1 MSINSSFVLNCT
13 DEAGDPPS
21 KFEWFKG
28 DTNIANITAGN
39 PPFSITQYTNRIS
52 YLTVTGVSSELAGTY
67 KCATNNGIGKNQA
80 TADIRVEC
88 KYICT
93 LLLYMYIIIS
103 N

>member
-1 MSINSSFVLNCT
+1 MKR
-13 DEAGDPPS
+13 GDPPS

-80 TADIRVEC
+80 TAHIRVEC
-88 KYICT
+88 KYIYVHYYCICT
-93 LLLYMYIIIS
+93 LLYLINVCM
-103 N
+103 